1 MICMMIRHIFPGF
14 DMYYAGPA
22 QPLTTVSEKRG
33 DLHVDHDL
41 YEVRNIGLSDMNE
54 AVTGGHHPGGTA
66 VYVRLERPPLKERKL
81 CTEEHVARQG

>member
-1 MICMMIRHIFPGF
+1 MFPGF

-41 YEVRNIGLSDMNE
+41 YEVRNIGLSD
-54 AVTGGHHPGGTA
+54 HHPGGTA